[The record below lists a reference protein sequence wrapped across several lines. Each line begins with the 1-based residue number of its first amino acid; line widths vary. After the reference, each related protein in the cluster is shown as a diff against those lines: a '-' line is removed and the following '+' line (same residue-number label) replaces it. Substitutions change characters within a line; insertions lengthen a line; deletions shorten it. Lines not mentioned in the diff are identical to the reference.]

1 MTALWVRQFIPRASE
16 KKYHQYLT
24 LFYGEATWFH
34 PTTPEMTTNDQ
45 LPWLRPV
52 CISVHS
58 LRGYCCRTLLFLQ
71 MFIPALA
78 SWPSTINTAW
88 KVCRLENCGKAGN
101 GAVLDLGFGS
111 CGASASLQR
120 FDLWIQK
127 TNEVVSVPPCFFCK
141 INSAAYGGGM
151 FYEWWRPPQAIHIPE
166 PPCHRG
172 APWHREAGIRPSFLF
187 AAQYITAS
195 RRHQR

>member
-1 MTALWVRQFIPRASE
+1 MKALWVRQFIPRASE

-45 LPWLRPV
+45 LPWLRSR

-58 LRGYCCRTLLFLQ
+58 LRGYSCRTLLF
-71 MFIPALA
+71 FSGIPASA
-78 SWPSTINTAW
+78 CWPSRINTRW
-88 KVCRLENCGKAGN
+88 KVCRLEDCGKAGN
-101 GAVLDLGFGS
+101 GAVLGLGFGI
-111 CGASASLQR
+111 CVGPVSLQR

-127 TNEVVSVPPCFFCK
+127 TNEVDGVPPWFFYK
-141 INSAAYGGGM
+141 INLVLYGGGM

-166 PPCHRG
+166 PPCHRR
-172 APWHREAGIRPSFLF
+172 APWHREAGIWPSFLF
-187 AAQYITAS
+187 AAQYITVS